1 MGPDAEYT
9 VHTNFTPS
17 RTLLQT
23 HVIFFIVHSNVIFI
37 FVPSKVTFNTSMS
50 FLRSMD
56 YYY

>member
-37 FVPSKVTFNTSMS
+37 FVTFNTSMS